1 MRKINSCYPTSE
13 EFFKVKQVY
22 NQRLF
27 RDYKIPIASLMRNT
41 MDCVVKWSKEY
52 GQQSEIT
59 ATQLKSQP
67 NRTFKKYIYMYI

>member
-1 MRKINSCYPTSE
+1 
-13 EFFKVKQVY
+13 
-22 NQRLF
+22 
-27 RDYKIPIASLMRNT
+27 

-67 NRTFKKYIYMYI
+67 NRTFLKNIYMYILLKPLLKIHVHPLHLLNLLMQPITQHDTIILYSNRLKII